1 MSQEFGEI
9 SFGQFWGGICHKV
22 MVRCQGTLQ
31 SLEGLTGCDMQD
43 ADLGCWQLV
52 LATEWNLSWDHQPE
66 HSTVTSPHHLGFCTA
81 WPPGKV
87 GVRLLPWSG
96 AKKAT
101 WEPNCI
107 MWLSVELAASRL
119 PHFIGYEQVI
129 EGQPSIKGRG
139 GRPYLSIGAGSKNPQ
154 ACSKVAKQG

>member
-52 LATEWNLSWDHQPE
+52 LAAEWNPSWDHQPE
-66 HSTVTSPHHLGFCTA
+66 PLQ
-81 WPPGKV
+81 WPLHITWAFVQPDLEGGGGQNSSVVRGQESKV
-87 GVRLLPWSG
+87 GARMLYVIIRGIGSITLATFYWLWASHRRPAQCQRQGRQTLP
-96 AKKAT
+96 
-101 WEPNCI
+101 
-107 MWLSVELAASRL
+107 LHRSRVK
-119 PHFIGYEQVI
+119 E
-129 EGQPSIKGRG
+129 
-139 GRPYLSIGAGSKNPQ
+139 SIGMF
-154 ACSKVAKQG
+154 